1 MHSDHGGTTDRR
13 FAEREN
19 AMTRQNTARQAAAPP
34 PSPRPKVEQEI
45 ADLRA
50 LTVRELQDKYAALF
64 GRETPSHNRRYLFKK
79 LAWKLQELREG
90 GLDEA
95 TRHKAAELA
104 RDAQLRP
111 RKDYPVPE
119 LEPQQGHPRDA
130 RLPAPGTVLR
140 KEHAGVVHEIT
151 VLDEGFEYAGRRYKS
166 LSRIAKEVTGTS
178 WNGFLWMGLVTR
190 KRKTK
195 ER

>member
-1 MHSDHGGTTDRR
+1 MDSDHGGTTDRPD
-13 FAEREN
+13 AEMEN
-19 AMTRQNTARQAAAPP
+19 AMTRDNTARQPESPP
-34 PSPRPKVEQEI
+34 PVEQEI

-50 LTVRELQDKYAALF
+50 LTVSELQDKYAALF
-64 GRETPSHNRRYLFKK
+64 GRETPTHNRRYLFKK

-95 TRHKAAELA
+95 TRRKALDLA
-104 RDAQLRP
+104 RDARLRP
-111 RKDYPVPE
+111 RKVYPTPE
-119 LEPQQGHPRDA
+119 MEPQAHPRDL

-140 KEHAGVVHEIT
+140 KEHEGVVHEIT
-151 VLDEGFEYAGRRYKS
+151 VLDEGFEYQGRRYKS

-178 WNGFLWMGLVTR
+178 WNGFLWLGLVTR